1 VRHKKANQRP
11 AAGLGNEEIRAGAP
25 VGLALAATPRTAKPG
40 RRAGERQPYIFNGT
54 TFGLARCPSLRM
66 FALMLRRLLVL
77 FLLLGVGRLAAADAP
92 AAPAP
97 ALTGWDRI
105 TVAPMKTSIYVGTVA
120 LTTSVFERKGSTL
133 SATYEAKVFPW
144 FFWDETGRITIT
156 LSDANLASM
165 AKGETTE
172 FAGEAS
178 NHKGKPRTVSGRA
191 QPADAVSGK
200 IKVRIGA
207 DGYELIFN
215 STYRFGTK

>member
-1 VRHKKANQRP
+1 
-11 AAGLGNEEIRAGAP
+11 
-25 VGLALAATPRTAKPG
+25 
-40 RRAGERQPYIFNGT
+40 
-54 TFGLARCPSLRM
+54 
-66 FALMLRRLLVL
+66 MLRRLLVL
-77 FLLLGVGRLAAADAP
+77 FVFLGLSRLGAAEAP
-92 AAPAP
+92 AVPAP

-105 TVAPMKTSIYVGTVA
+105 TVAPMKTSIYVGSVV
-120 LTTSVFERKGSTL
+120 LTTGVFERSGSTL

-144 FFWDETGRITIT
+144 FFWGETGHITIT

-172 FAGEAS
+172 FTGTAA
-178 NHKGKPRTVSGRA
+178 NQKGKPRTVTGRA

-215 STYRFGTK
+215 STYRFGTR